1 MKVPGFLNMQFV
13 QEDGLL
19 TPEMGRY
26 NENLNR
32 EMQNALSD
40 NGWTVPQQTTAN
52 ITTIAPSMPNG
63 TIWYATDGA
72 PACMVAKVSGSLVR
86 LSTTPFP

>member
-1 MKVPGFLNMQFV
+1 MKIPGFLNMQFV

-32 EMQNALSD
+32 AMQDALSD
-40 NGWTVPQQTTAN
+40 NGWTVPQQTSAN
-52 ITTIAPSMPNG
+52 ITTISASMPDG
-63 TIWYATDGA
+63 TIWYAVDGA
-72 PACMVAKVSGSLVR
+72 PACLVAKVNGSLVR